1 VLVLDISL
9 ASSSCASYHL
19 TDSHDLSAFL
29 ATEISD
35 QVAVRLFL
43 VEDITSTVIE
53 ILGSAMSSNPELFL
67 SHMYHYGMK
76 FLKCLDLGGSRGS
89 SFFGRPESISVKRQ
103 KDYFSFP
110 LRRKFIYSDRKAQ
123 VEHEKIRS
131 MFRGY
136 NHEEETIEERISGT
150 FYATEGSKRT
160 TGMSVY
166 SHIFPVGFNY

>member
-1 VLVLDISL
+1 VLVLDIGL
-9 ASSSCASYHL
+9 ASSRCASYHL
-19 TDSHDLSAFL
+19 TDSHNLSAFL

-43 VEDITSTVIE
+43 VEDITPIVTE

-67 SHMYHYGMK
+67 SHMYHYGTK

-89 SFFGRPESISVKRQ
+89 SFFGRPESISVKSQ
-103 KDYFSFP
+103 KEYFSFP
-110 LRRKFIYSDRKAQ
+110 LRRTFIYSDKKAQ

-136 NHEEETIEERISGT
+136 NNEEETIEERISGT
-150 FYATEGSKRT
+150 FYTTEGSKRT

-166 SHIFPVGFNY
+166 SQMFSVGLNY